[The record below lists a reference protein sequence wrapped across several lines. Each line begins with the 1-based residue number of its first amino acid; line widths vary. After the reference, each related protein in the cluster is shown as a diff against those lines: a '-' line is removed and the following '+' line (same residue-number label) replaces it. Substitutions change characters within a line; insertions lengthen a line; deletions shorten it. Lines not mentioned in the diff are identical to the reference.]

1 MIRDAQHL
9 FMSFFGH
16 LYVFTGEYIHMYFK
30 SSYCIPFTYILLY
43 GDYLPIKL
51 ETIDKKT
58 IYREKKL
65 FANAREKKIG
75 IIISYLINN
84 Y

>member
-1 MIRDAQHL
+1 
-9 FMSFFGH
+9 
-16 LYVFTGEYIHMYFK
+16 MYFK
-30 SSYCIPFTYILLY
+30 SSYCTPFTYILLF
-43 GDYLPIKL
+43 GDHLPIKL

-75 IIISYLINN
+75 IIIMGA
-84 Y
+84 